1 MVDLIP
7 LDPESN
13 PSECQFCGTHVSD
26 DFRRTLGD
34 EDNVAHRC
42 LACDS
47 RPRIQSGS
55 AAGREV
61 KYPDPADQPN
71 RNRGRN
77 VSETLSD
84 GGVDQ

>member
-1 MVDLIP
+1 MIP
-7 LDPESN
+7 THLDTTEDRSV
-13 PSECQFCGTHVSD
+13 CRFCGEHVSD

-34 EDNVAHRC
+34 KHNVAHRC

-47 RPRIQSGS
+47 RPRIQAGS
-55 AAGREV
+55 AAGRDV